1 MRKVALTLVLL
12 FPSLV
17 ACKGLDEADYA
28 RLNELFHQSQTR
40 MLTPIEIEEIK
51 SIWNKR
57 DAFDWESLLAAL
69 LGIGGGFF
77 STNVYRNSL
86 RRKRSEPV

>member
-1 MRKVALTLVLL
+1 MRKVFLAFALLS
-12 FPSLV
+12 FSLV

-40 MLTPIEIEEIK
+40 MLTSDEIAEIK
-51 SIWNKR
+51 DMWQNR
-57 DAFDWESLLAAL
+57 ETFDWEALIAAL
-69 LGIGGGFF
+69 LGISGGFF
-77 STNVYRNSL
+77 STNIYRNNL

>member
-1 MRKVALTLVLL
+1 MRKTVVAYALVCC
-12 FPSLV
+12 SLV

-40 MLTPIEIEEIK
+40 MLTPIEVEEIE
-51 SIWNKR
+51 SIWAKK
-57 DAFDWESLLAAL
+57 DTFDWEALLAAL
-69 LGIGGGFF
+69 LGVGGGFF
-77 STNVYRNSL
+77 STNIYRNSL